1 MPIPHPMNMNVEP
14 MVAMVAAGEV
24 QVKFCW
30 VQFPGMCLVSLCQ
43 HYHDIF

>member
-14 MVAMVAAGEV
+14 MVAMVAAGEG

-30 VQFPGMCLVSLCQ
+30 VSVPWYVIGQFMPT
-43 HYHDIF
+43 